1 MISIFVLLPMY
12 FIAIQHERG
21 GKWKPLV
28 AVGVVALA
36 IDVILNYTE
45 LALMTLDFPRK
56 GEYTFSTR
64 LQRLQYNTCW
74 RGGFAR
80 YLAPVLDKIAPS
92 GRHILC

>member
-1 MISIFVLLPMY
+1 MISIFILFPFY
-12 FIAIQHERG
+12 FLSIQHERG

-45 LALMTLDFPRK
+45 LALLTLDFPRK

-64 LQRLQYNTCW
+64 LMRLQYDTGW
-74 RGGFAR
+74 RGSFAR
-80 YLAPVLDKIAPS
+80 YLSDCLNKIAPS
-92 GRHILC
+92 GEHIKP